1 MFWLSQGGGPWGGG
15 PRGGGPWGG
24 GPRDNGSGSGPGR
37 RGPRPP
43 DFEELLRRGQSQF
56 RRILPGGFGT
66 GTGIAVAIIAVV
78 VIWLASGFYRVLPDE
93 VGIVLRFGAYHRT
106 TQPGLNYH
114 LPSPIESVLTPKVTR
129 VNRIEIGYRS
139 GETEEG
145 REGEAGQVPE
155 EGLMLTGDEN
165 IVDINFTVF
174 WVIKDAQS
182 YLFNIRDPELTVKSA
197 AESAM
202 REIVGETPIAQAL
215 AEGRAKI
222 EADTQQLLQSIL
234 DSYGAGIE
242 ITQLQLQRVDPPAEV
257 IDSFR
262 DVQAALA
269 DQARFRNE
277 AEAYRNSIIPA
288 ARGDAVQI
296 EQQAEAYRLA
306 VVARAQGDAARFL
319 SVYHAFKTAQ
329 DVTTERLYLETMEE
343 VLKDSQ
349 KVIIDQSAL
358 GGTGVLPYLPLPALG
373 SARSG
378 AAAAAASGGGTPP
391 SSPDAATSPP
401 TPNSGQQ

>member
-1 MFWLSQGGGPWGGG
+1 MFWLSQGGGSWGGG
-15 PRGGGPWGG
+15 PRSGGPWGG
-24 GPRDNGSGSGPGR
+24 PPRDNGGGPGPGR

-56 RRILPGGFGT
+56 RRYLPGGFGT
-66 GTGIAVAIIAVV
+66 GSGIAIAIVAVV

-93 VGIVLRFGAYHRT
+93 VGIVLRFGAYNRT

-114 LPSPIESVLTPKVTR
+114 LPSPIETALTPSVTR

-139 GETEEG
+139 GETETG
-145 REGEAGQVPE
+145 REAAAGQVPE

-174 WVIKDAQS
+174 WVIKDAKE

-197 AESAM
+197 SESAM

-215 AEGRAKI
+215 AEGRAKV
-222 EADTQQLLQSIL
+222 EADTSSLLQAIL
-234 DSYGAGIE
+234 DSYGAGIAV
-242 ITQLQLQRVDPPAEV
+242 TQLQLQRVDPPAEV

-269 DQARFRNE
+269 DQARLRNE
-277 AEAYRNSIIPA
+277 AEAYRNSILPA

-306 VVARAQGDAARFL
+306 TVARAQGDAARFL
-319 SVYHAFKTAQ
+319 SVYRAFKISQ
-329 DVTTERLYLETMEE
+329 DVTVQRLYLETIEE
-343 VLKDSQ
+343 VLKNSN
-349 KVIIDQSAL
+349 KVIIDKAAE
-358 GGTGVLPYLPLPALG
+358 GRGGVLPYLPLPALG
-373 SARSG
+373 GGKPGATG
-378 AAAAAASGGGTPP
+378 AATQPPSTDAASPPQPAGGG
-391 SSPDAATSPP
+391 
-401 TPNSGQQ
+401 QQ